1 MESTDYKK
9 KYIFENINMIEN
21 HNKIVNFINYYKIKH
36 TENSNGYFINISVLD
51 NGLIEI
57 LYKLINDSSNN
68 VDDLEKGKNKIEEIN
83 YSDNKKIYSKKTPNI
98 EYNDIKLNEFNGI
111 NKEYISLSKNYK
123 FE

>member
-36 TENSNGYFINISVLD
+36 TENSNGYFVNISVLSD
-51 NGLIEI
+51 ELIDI
-57 LYKLINDSSNN
+57 LYKLIHDSNN
-68 VDDLEKGKNKIEEIN
+68 NIDDLEKEKNKIEEIN
-83 YSDNKKIYSKKTPNI
+83 YNDNLNIYSKKVSKI
-98 EYNDIKLNEFNGI
+98 EYNDIRLSEFNGTD
-111 NKEYISLSKNYK
+111 KEYISLSKNYK

>member
-123 FE
+123 F